1 MGCNHPSA
9 QLGARRKRNEMHQ
22 CSLKHRESGR
32 ELPWTQGMEVDSGPD
47 LAFGAWG
54 FSWTPNF
61 FSRNKLLIARTR
73 LRQSEKL
80 PDLEETMR
88 LGQREEVWI
97 EREEVEDVRVGAHRR
112 GCGGS
117 STTSAPAA
125 REIGAD
131 DGRTRERRGR
141 FEAEGTT
148 RSSANESEGR
158 ALACYAGLGDCIGFF
173 FFFY

>member
-1 MGCNHPSA
+1 
-9 QLGARRKRNEMHQ
+9 
-22 CSLKHRESGR
+22 
-32 ELPWTQGMEVDSGPD
+32 
-47 LAFGAWG
+47 
-54 FSWTPNF
+54 
-61 FSRNKLLIARTR
+61 
-73 LRQSEKL
+73 
-80 PDLEETMR
+80 MR

-158 ALACYAGLGDCIGFF
+158 ALACYAGLGECIGFF
-173 FFFY
+173 FSFFIKAFSIHNFFKKNTIHTNPKLCTDIS